1 MNSRPLHLLLFLL
14 FIILILPSDAI
25 ANLGEKV
32 STAKTRTSSKT
43 RTSYYKKSFGAVDP
57 IFQTNKNGV
66 VIMEFWAAPPEMW
79 TKAKAMEFAKLLI
92 PKKLRNEKP
101 KMGLEEGIMEPY
113 TFSDGTMIILQQAGF
128 GKKYIGVEVRSPEY
142 KGPPC

>member
-1 MNSRPLHLLLFLL
+1 
-14 FIILILPSDAI
+14 LPSDAI
-25 ANLGEKV
+25 ANLGEKL
-32 STAKTRTSSKT
+32 STAKA

-57 IFQTNKNGV
+57 IFQANKNGV
-66 VIMEFWAAPPEMW
+66 VIMECWAASPEMW

-101 KMGLEEGIMEPY
+101 KMGPEDRIMEPY
-113 TFSDGTMIILQQAGF
+113 TFSEGTMIILQQAGF
-128 GKKYIGVEVRSPEY
+128 SNKYIGVEVRSPEY